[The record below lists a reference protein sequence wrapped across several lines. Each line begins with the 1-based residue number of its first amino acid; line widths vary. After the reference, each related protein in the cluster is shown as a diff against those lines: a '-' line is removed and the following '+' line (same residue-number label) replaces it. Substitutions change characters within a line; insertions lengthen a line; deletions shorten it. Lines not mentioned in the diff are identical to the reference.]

1 MKSGEPE
8 LFAFSVQSSVA
19 QMTINFNCD
28 TSIAQA
34 YSVLVTGV
42 DRSLTSRTGIAP
54 ESVKLNVVDSW
65 ELLSTL
71 HTTVQLLVATYSDP

>member
-8 LFAFSVQSSVA
+8 LFAFNVQSSVA
-19 QMTINFNCD
+19 QMTMNLSCD
-28 TSIAQA
+28 TSIAHA

-42 DRSLTSRTGIAP
+42 VRSSMSRTGIAP

-71 HTTVQLLVATYSDP
+71 HTTVQLLVATYSNP